1 MDNAD
6 ENCKI
11 EIYDMMGKMVFSD
24 VFSGQ
29 HISLGNAFEKKADGV
44 YFLKVYSAGACET
57 VKVVK
62 E

>member
-1 MDNAD
+1 
-6 ENCKI
+6 
-11 EIYDMMGKMVFSD
+11 MGKMVFSD